1 MKKLTV
7 REYAIEKKISETA
20 VRKQINRNQ
29 LRTTHEIINNRKTLL
44 IVMDNSSEPGLEQTF
59 KESQHGSEPIK
70 DIEIINDATGFQ
82 MVSMEQ
88 SSFDSLIQSFK
99 EVSSNQVE
107 MVEGIIKSTQTELF
121 ETRAELKILQEENK
135 KLILET
141 AEYVTNSKIC
151 ELKNTELITEVKNLN
166 AKINELENYNT
177 ILKNEISELKVELN
191 NLKSNDLNKNESKFF
206 RKF

>member
-44 IVMDNSSEPGLEQTF
+44 IIIDNSSEPSLEQTF
-59 KESQHGSEPIK
+59 KESQPGSEPIK

-82 MVSMEQ
+82 VVSMEQ

-135 KLILET
+135 KLIIET
-141 AEYVTNSKIC
+141 AECVTNSKIC
-151 ELKNTELITEVKNLN
+151 ELKNTELIAEVNNLN
-166 AKINELENYNT
+166 SKIDELESYN
-177 ILKNEISELKVELN
+177 ISLKNEISELKTELN
-191 NLKSNDLNKNESKFF
+191 NLKFNDSNKNESKFF